1 LREEDMCQAM
11 LYTLNS
17 FSESSGGN
25 VNFGSL
31 SEGCKAMLSET
42 VGWQQRIKRTIA
54 GDAFTLVYQPIV
66 DLSDGQAHHYE
77 VLTRL
82 NDDPKAS
89 PYKFI
94 TMAEQLG
101 KIAEFD
107 WAVMERA
114 FKVLRKAGPERA
126 VSIAVNISGRSL
138 AAPEYVRSVTSAIK
152 MNSDLAK
159 FILFEVTESSKIIDL
174 QSANKTLKTFRGLGV
189 SVCLDDFGVGATA
202 FEYLR
207 CLQVDFVKIDG
218 RFVRD
223 AAHSK
228 FSRAFIKSIS
238 ALCKELGIETIAEF
252 VEDDAATKLLR
263 SFGVNHGQG
272 YHFGKP
278 IPQLPWEQE
287 DDKAAAAPSHR
298 QGWDPTVGRRAKA
311 G

>member
-1 LREEDMCQAM
+1 MCQAM

-66 DLSDGQAHHYE
+66 DLSDGQAHHYA

-82 NDDPKAS
+82 NDDPKTS

-107 WAVMERA
+107 WAVMERV
-114 FKVLRKAGPERA
+114 FKV
-126 VSIAVNISGRSL
+126 
-138 AAPEYVRSVTSAIK
+138 
-152 MNSDLAK
+152 
-159 FILFEVTESSKIIDL
+159 
-174 QSANKTLKTFRGLGV
+174 
-189 SVCLDDFGVGATA
+189 
-202 FEYLR
+202 
-207 CLQVDFVKIDG
+207 
-218 RFVRD
+218 
-223 AAHSK
+223 
-228 FSRAFIKSIS
+228 
-238 ALCKELGIETIAEF
+238 
-252 VEDDAATKLLR
+252 LR
-263 SFGVNHGQG
+263 SFGVDHGQG

-287 DDKAAAAPSHR
+287 VDKAAAAPSHH
-298 QGWDPTVGRRAKA
+298 QGWDPTVRRRAKA